1 MRLGDIAEGAGLGQ
15 KVKLKNSVWD
25 VLCLSDMQMEMC
37 NGKFMVWR
45 SSERPWVK
53 I

>member
-1 MRLGDIAEGAGLGQ
+1 MRLGDMAEGAGLGW
-15 KVKLKNSVWD
+15 KVKLKNSVWS

-37 NGKFMVWR
+37 NGKFKVWR

>member
-1 MRLGDIAEGAGLGQ
+1 MRLGDIAEGAVLGR
-15 KVKLKNSVWD
+15 KVKLKNSVWS
-25 VLCLSDMQMEMC
+25 VLCLSDMQMEMY
-37 NGKFMVWR
+37 NGKFKVWR